1 MPNVGGKK
9 FPYTNR
15 GKKDAKR
22 YARKTGQPMRGGYG
36 QGTENRGGSRMMRN
50 PGMAPRPR
58 RGAGPG
64 PRPARTIGT
73 GMGGGGPRALPK
85 RRRRPMPTPR
95 PGLGRRRRG

>member
-9 FPYTNR
+9 FPYTNK

-58 RGAGPG
+58 RMSGLSN
-64 PRPARTIGT
+64 PRRA
-73 GMGGGGPRALPK
+73 GGGL
-85 RRRRPMPTPR
+85 RRRRPSMGR
-95 PGLGRRRRG
+95 PARPMNRNRRRGY

>member
-1 MPNVGGKK
+1 MAYGRKMNPGVGPVPPG
-9 FPYTNR
+9 R
-15 GKKDAKR
+15 KR
-22 YARKTGQPMRGGYG
+22 PRRPVRGGYG
-36 QGTENRGGSRMMRN
+36 GGMDNRGGSRMMRN

-95 PGLGRRRRG
+95 PGLSRRRRG